1 MPTREATAGGRE
13 PALPATAAATE
24 TASPFHPKESP
35 ADRSH
40 PWWKRHDPYYE
51 PHRFERP
58 NIVWRVH
65 GRDVAMAIP
74 NGEGVLER
82 FVQEIPQPEPLP
94 DGPGL
99 WRPRMLAAVAALSQ
113 YHTLST
119 RQLAAFGG
127 WPNNQIGRILTPLY
141 RAGLL
146 EWSEMVSREIRHG
159 RSDRVWRLRGAGPLK
174 AWVERLDD
182 YDWLRTT
189 LGRDITIGG
198 PAMAHVV
205 HNQLFAEVALRAY
218 ETVPNTAVVYGERLA
233 DAHAML
239 PVAHPAYP
247 PEPTTWRADGCLI
260 RSDGLRLIFEVV
272 HTVNSDQWSRK
283 LAKWVDTLGAGSRS
297 DSGAVLILLNAVLP
311 EEHHRA
317 ERKIRKAVR
326 DTLDAADPNVA
337 ARARTQIVCASW
349 REWFPAPY
357 QIGPAFC
364 DLSASYWSGSKWR
377 RVSLSDPEASRFD
390 APGFGD
396 GLRLADLSYARPP
409 WAP

>member
-1 MPTREATAGGRE
+1 MP
-13 PALPATAAATE
+13 
-24 TASPFHPKESP
+24 
-35 ADRSH
+35 
-40 PWWKRHDPYYE
+40 
-51 PHRFERP
+51 
-58 NIVWRVH
+58 
-65 GRDVAMAIP
+65 
-74 NGEGVLER
+74 
-82 FVQEIPQPEPLP
+82 
-94 DGPGL
+94 
-99 WRPRMLAAVAALSQ
+99 
-113 YHTLST
+113 
-119 RQLAAFGG
+119 
-127 WPNNQIGRILTPLY
+127 
-141 RAGLL
+141 
-146 EWSEMVSREIRHG
+146 
-159 RSDRVWRLRGAGPLK
+159 RLRGNLHTHSTLSDGALDP
-174 AWVERLDD
+174 VEIARRYRAKGYDFIAFTDHRCFLGDGGSQAYWARLPPSEDGFLI
-182 YDWLRTT
+182 LRGVEEEPES
-189 LGRDITIGG
+189 LGGRHMGVIQGDT
-198 PAMAHVV
+198 
-205 HNQLFAEVALRAY
+205 EDLRIINHPNEY
-218 ETVPNTAVVYGERLA
+218 GLTVDEACEAVRLA

-239 PVAHPAYP
+239 PAAHPAYP